1 MIHLE
6 FVTGALGE
14 KRGQNDPFKSRKL
27 PLETPRGKQEMWIM
41 FN

>member
-14 KRGQNDPFKSRKL
+14 TRGQNNPFKSRKL
-27 PLETPRGKQEMWIM
+27 PFETPRGKQEMWIM